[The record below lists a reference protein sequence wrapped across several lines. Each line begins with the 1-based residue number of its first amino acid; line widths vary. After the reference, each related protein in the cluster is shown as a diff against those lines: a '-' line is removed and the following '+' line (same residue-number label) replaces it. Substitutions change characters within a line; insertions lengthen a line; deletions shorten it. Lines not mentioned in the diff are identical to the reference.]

1 MSVSNQFI
9 IQNFEYEPCSD
20 KSPKEYYTK
29 INLLALQHAMEDLG
43 TLNALK
49 LWLYLSKNKSGYKH
63 LELSSKD
70 CVNNWGLGSSQ
81 FGKARDTLIEKG
93 YLVPTRTDKKTTW
106 YNFIQNPDSGLRDA
120 ELDDEELLAEI
131 GKILDDEIPETGKSL
146 QVSNPETGKVSHN
159 KNPETGKSTQK
170 QREYKVLENPE
181 TGKSSIIEN
190 PETGNLSPETGLI
203 KPEIIEERLQ
213 YYIDNI
219 IIDNIDEWK
228 ECRGYTLKYAIDN
241 LNCQVVAE
249 DKEWYYVITGNN
261 RKIRFDRSQ
270 NSQYMNYG
278 NMF

>member
-1 MSVSNQFI
+1 MSVSNQYI

-20 KSPKEYYTK
+20 KNSKEYYAK
-29 INLLALQHAMEDLG
+29 INLLALQHAMDDLG

-49 LWLYLSKNKSGYKH
+49 LWLYLSKNKVGYKH

-70 CVNNWGLGSSQ
+70 CTNNWGLGSSQ
-81 FGKARDTLIEKG
+81 FSKARDTLIDKG
-93 YLVPTRTDKKTTW
+93 YLVPIRTDKKTTW

-120 ELDDEELLAEI
+120 ELDDEELLTEI
-131 GKILDDEIPETGKSL
+131 GNLLDDE
-146 QVSNPETGKVSHN
+146 NPETGNLSHN

-181 TGKSSIIEN
+181 TGKLNIVEN

-228 ECRGYTLKYAIDN
+228 ECREYTLGYACTN
-241 LNCQVVAE
+241 LGCQVIAE
-249 DKEWYYVITGNN
+249 DDEWYYVITGNN
-261 RKIRFDRSQ
+261 SKIRFDKSQ
-270 NSQYMNYG
+270 NSQYMSYE